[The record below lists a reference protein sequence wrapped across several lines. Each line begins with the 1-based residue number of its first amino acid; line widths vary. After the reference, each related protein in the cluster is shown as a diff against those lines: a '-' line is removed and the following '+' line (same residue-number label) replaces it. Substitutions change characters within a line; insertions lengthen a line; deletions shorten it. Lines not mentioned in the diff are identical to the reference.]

1 MTMNVM
7 IEDSGR
13 MEAEEVTT
21 EKNTIENLLND
32 HRLNRFLFTT
42 RHSEGGT
49 TEESLIRCTFL
60 ILS

>member
-49 TEESLIRCTFL
+49 TEESVGR
-60 ILS
+60 